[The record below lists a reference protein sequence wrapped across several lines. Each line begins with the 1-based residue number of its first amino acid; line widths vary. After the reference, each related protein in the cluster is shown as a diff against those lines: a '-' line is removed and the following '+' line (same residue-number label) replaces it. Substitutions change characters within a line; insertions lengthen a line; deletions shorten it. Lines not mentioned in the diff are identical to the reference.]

1 MKLYHATDRAKIASV
16 MENGLNARSCLTSN
30 YGQALYYAE
39 TIEDEGCGSTIIELD
54 LDALV
59 ASVGD
64 ESLIPDYPSI
74 SEPITTTLDLSEDEV
89 HEAWEAS
96 EGTWRDSLEIVNSI
110 VCTVTVPSELLSCD
124 DYATT
129 AATSATV

>member
-16 MENGLNARSCLTSN
+16 MENGLNARSCLTN
-30 YGQALYYAE
+30 NFDQALYYAE
-39 TIEDEGCGSTIIELD
+39 TIEDEGCVSTIVELD

-64 ESLIPDYPSI
+64 ESLIPDHPSI

-89 HEAWEAS
+89 HEAWEAC
-96 EGTWRDSLEIVNSI
+96 EGTWRDSLEIVNSL
-110 VCTVTVPSELLSCD
+110 VCTVPIPAALLSCG
-124 DYATT
+124 DYEELPKSGMA
-129 AATSATV
+129 

>member
-16 MENGLNARSCLTSN
+16 MENGLNARSCLTN
-30 YGQALYYAE
+30 NFDQALYYAE
-39 TIEDEGCGSTIIELD
+39 TIEDEGCVSTIVELD
-54 LDALV
+54 LDDLV

-64 ESLIPDYPSI
+64 ESLIPDHPSI

-89 HEAWEAS
+89 HEAWEAC

-110 VCTVTVPSELLSCD
+110 VCTVPIPAVLVSCGDYEELPKSGM
-124 DYATT
+124 A
-129 AATSATV
+129 